1 MKDQE
6 DQEQVQV
13 QVQVWLT
20 GPANP
25 KVQGSCAQVA
35 VVQVPLVVLPFLAAQ
50 LPACRCEVMLPVLLV
65 PPWPPSSL
73 AVLQAMTVAPWC
85 WVGQTVAVPQLLVLQ
100 PLLVAVVVVVVLGLH
115 MRLSRL
121 HQPWPVPLFQP
132 LPFPNHQTW
141 EAAVVLLPLLLQL
154 LPPCTPLPPWG
165 LAARVAGR

>member
-1 MKDQE
+1 MGVKDQE
-6 DQEQVQV
+6 DQEQV

-25 KVQGSCAQVA
+25 KLQGSCTQAA
-35 VVQVPLVVLPFLAAQ
+35 VVQVPLVVPPFLAAQ

-73 AVLQAMTVAPWC
+73 AVLQAMAMAPWC
-85 WVGQTVAVPQLLVLQ
+85 WVGLTVAVPLLLVLQ
-100 PLLVAVVVVVVLGLH
+100 PLLVAVVVVVLGCN
-115 MRLSRL
+115 MALSRP
-121 HQPWPVPLFQP
+121 HQPWPVHLFQP

-141 EAAVVLLPLLLQL
+141 EAAVVLPLLLQL

-165 LAARVAGR
+165 VAARVAGR